1 MTQGEYFHNHLC
13 MDEIRLIRIV
23 DMYAA
28 LRSQTP
34 GRVCRDIIGDAK
46 LITRLRAGRSCT
58 LRIANILVN
67 RISTLWP
74 DSAEWPSDI
83 PRPAPSP
90 DGGSEPPAG
99 GAGSSS
105 PVLPPALAD
114 AGLPARGGLS
124 TVAAG
129 PAGGG
134 EPNPSAGGR
143 GTGPWPPASSSSDA
157 GVPARGGSLIAP
169 PAASLKRAET
179 SRTPRPITA
188 SSAGGAAHPM
198 AGVRAAQQAM
208 RAAADAGDEDA
219 VRRAR
224 SRMFAAAMRLRRDG
238 RLASPDALCR
248 ALGVHR
254 QVYDDVVRH
263 RRGSYYDHHPR
274 PPADSP
280 EGRVLLA
287 LEGAGDVRFI
297 EKAA

>member
-1 MTQGEYFHNHLC
+1 MSHVSQI
-13 MDEIRLIRIV
+13 IRLIDV
-23 DMYAA
+23 AA
-28 LRSQTP
+28 AAADRSPHTV
-34 GRVCRDIIGDAK
+34 GRWVSDDGRTYG
-46 LITRLRAGRSCT
+46 RLRRGHDLTTRRAACIMQRLSD
-58 LRIANILVN
+58 
-67 RISTLWP
+67 LWP
-74 DSAEWPSDI
+74 DSAAWPTDI
-83 PRPAPSP
+83 PRPAPTP

-114 AGLPARGGLS
+114 AGLPARGSLS

-134 EPNPSAGGR
+134 DPNPSTA
-143 GTGPWPPASSSSDA
+143 TCAYDSDA
-157 GVPARGGSLIAP
+157 AADTRPPGPDSRVRNSGAPDAVEGPSPAP

-254 QVYDDVVRH
+254 HVYDDVVLH

-297 EKAA
+297 GKAAA